1 MTPRNR
7 GPTTF
12 AMSAVGTQPAFART
26 RSFESEMR
34 AQRLS
39 EAIKLRGLFHPR
51 HSRFSSCATAASAR
65 SAGPPSPARSPRVR
79 CCMGR
84 PYKSRAASRCL
95 GSAKMCSRRLT
106 SVSDAMDGALRG
118 IKVPRSVVQTADLGK
133 GKAIACG
140 NRQFYKHRFDR
151 LGLYLSPICAIFV
164 CRSL

>member
-1 MTPRNR
+1 MSAQCIVEGAESPRRNEAVCRSHWANRIAVIRGLCDMTPRNR

-65 SAGPPSPARSPRVR
+65 SAGPPSPARSPHRVR

-118 IKVPRSVVQTADLGK
+118 IKVPKVGRA
-133 GKAIACG
+133 
-140 NRQFYKHRFDR
+140 NR
-151 LGLYLSPICAIFV
+151 
-164 CRSL
+164 